1 MSDNPNNPFLLSTG
15 HIVHRPY
22 VILSIFSTNLP
33 GWRGI
38 SLPTLS
44 TYIIATRGTEQQ
56 LQTLIV
62 CTRNSSRDGTKVYN
76 TKTNTLSLL
85 PSTTIRL
92 PSIQQDLDTLV
103 GKNGTKRRMLPSGER
118 NYASF

>member
-1 MSDNPNNPFLLSTG
+1 MSKETFPTERTKQPSFAFLLSTG

-22 VILSIFSTNLP
+22 VIISIFSTNLP

-56 LQTLIV
+56 LQYL
-62 CTRNSSRDGTKVYN
+62 D
-76 TKTNTLSLL
+76 
-85 PSTTIRL
+85 RL
-92 PSIQQDLDTLV
+92 
-103 GKNGTKRRMLPSGER
+103 
-118 NYASF
+118 Y

>member
-1 MSDNPNNPFLLSTG
+1 MSKETFPTERTKQPSFAFLLSTG

-22 VILSIFSTNLP
+22 VVLSIFSTNLP

-56 LQTLIV
+56 FQTLIV
-62 CTRNSSRDGTKVYN
+62 LY
-76 TKTNTLSLL
+76 
-85 PSTTIRL
+85 
-92 PSIQQDLDTLV
+92 
-103 GKNGTKRRMLPSGER
+103 
-118 NYASF
+118 